1 MSILKTDLTLFENL
15 SDWKYKENFTTVM
28 SEFGELDIHFVDEN
42 STSDECVLLLHGNP
56 TWGYLYRNMIDPLK
70 ENGYRVVVPD
80 LPGFG
85 KSDKFSVRYNYSYEG
100 FVDWMSQFIENTDL
114 KNITLFCQDWGG
126 LIGLRLAAKY
136 GDRFEKI
143 VAANTGLPTGKAPL
157 SEGFAVFREFL
168 QIKPDL
174 HVAGQVRNGTTKGI
188 DENALAAYNAP
199 FPDDDHK
206 QGVRQFPNLV
216 PGTPRTPS
224 AEPNKEAWKILREWK
239 KPFLCAFSDK
249 DPIFSGVENS
259 FYKLIPGCKDMPHVT
274 IENAGHF
281 LQEDQPKACVEAIL
295 SIKDI

>member
-1 MSILKTDLTLFENL
+1 MSVLKTDLTLFENL
-15 SDWKYKENFTTVM
+15 SDWKYKENFTTVT

-70 ENGYRVVVPD
+70 DNGYRVVVPD

-136 GDRFEKI
+136 SDRFEKI

-168 QIKPDL
+168 QIKSDL

-188 DENALAAYNAP
+188 NENALAAYNAP

-281 LQEDQPKACVEAIL
+281 LQEDQPNACVEAIL

>member
-42 STSDECVLLLHGNP
+42 SSSDQCALLLHGNP

-126 LIGLRLAAKY
+126 LIGLRLAAIY
-136 GDRFEKI
+136 GDRCEKI

-188 DENALAAYNAP
+188 DDNALVAYNAP

-249 DPIFSGVENS
+249 DPIFAGVENS

-274 IENAGHF
+274 IEDAGHF
-281 LQEDQPKACVEAIL
+281 LQEDQPKACVDAIL

>member
-15 SDWKYKENFTTVM
+15 SDWKYKENFTAVM

-42 STSDECVLLLHGNP
+42 SSSDECVLLLHGNP

-136 GDRFEKI
+136 SDRFEKI

-174 HVAGQVRNGTTKGI
+174 HVGGQVRNGTTKGI

-281 LQEDQPKACVEAIL
+281 LQEDQPNACVEAIL

>member
-136 GDRFEKI
+136 SDRFEKI

-174 HVAGQVRNGTTKGI
+174 HVGGQVRNGTTKGI

-281 LQEDQPKACVEAIL
+281 LQEDQPNACVEAIL

>member
-56 TWGYLYRNMIDPLK
+56 TWGYLYRNMIEPLK

-174 HVAGQVRNGTTKGI
+174 HVGGQVRNGTTKGI

-274 IENAGHF
+274 IEDAGHF
-281 LQEDQPKACVEAIL
+281 LQEDQPEACVDAIL

>member
-15 SDWKYKENFTTVM
+15 SDWKFKENFTTVT

-42 STSDECVLLLHGNP
+42 STNDECVLLLHGNP

-174 HVAGQVRNGTTKGI
+174 HVGGQVRNGTTKGI

-259 FYKLIPGCKDMPHVT
+259 FYKLIPGCNDMPHVT
-274 IENAGHF
+274 IQNAGHF
-281 LQEDQPKACVEAIL
+281 LQEDQPNACVEAIL

>member
-15 SDWKYKENFTTVM
+15 SDWKFKENFTTVT

-42 STSDECVLLLHGNP
+42 STSDECALLLHGNP

-174 HVAGQVRNGTTKGI
+174 HVGGQVRNGTTKGI

-224 AEPNKEAWKILREWK
+224 AEPNKEAWTILREWK

-281 LQEDQPKACVEAIL
+281 LQEDQPEACVDAIL
-295 SIKDI
+295 SIKNI

>member
-15 SDWKYKENFTTVM
+15 SDWEYKENFTTVI

-174 HVAGQVRNGTTKGI
+174 HVGGQVRNGTTKGI

-281 LQEDQPKACVEAIL
+281 LQEDQPNACVEAIL

>member
-15 SDWKYKENFTTVM
+15 SDWKFKENFTTVT

-136 GDRFEKI
+136 DDRFEKI

-168 QIKPDL
+168 QIKSDL

-188 DENALAAYNAP
+188 NENALAAYNAP

-274 IENAGHF
+274 IEDAGHF
-281 LQEDQPKACVEAIL
+281 LQEDQPEACVDAIL
-295 SIKDI
+295 SIKNI

>member
-15 SDWKYKENFTTVM
+15 SDWKYKENFTTVT

-136 GDRFEKI
+136 SDRFEKI

-174 HVAGQVRNGTTKGI
+174 HVGGQVRNGTTKGI

-274 IENAGHF
+274 IEDAGHF
-281 LQEDQPKACVEAIL
+281 LQEDQPEACVDAIL
-295 SIKDI
+295 SIKAI

>member
-136 GDRFEKI
+136 SDRFEKI

-224 AEPNKEAWKILREWK
+224 AEPNKEAWKILREWE

-281 LQEDQPKACVEAIL
+281 LQEDQPNACVEAIL

>member
-1 MSILKTDLTLFENL
+1 MSILKTNLTLFENL
-15 SDWKYKENFTTVM
+15 SDWKYKENFTTVT

-136 GDRFEKI
+136 SDRFEKI

-224 AEPNKEAWKILREWK
+224 AEPNKEAWKILREWE

-259 FYKLIPGCKDMPHVT
+259 FYKLIPGCKNMPHVT

-281 LQEDQPKACVEAIL
+281 LQEDQPNACVEAIL

>member
-42 STSDECVLLLHGNP
+42 STSDESVLLLHGNP

-136 GDRFEKI
+136 SDRFEKI

-224 AEPNKEAWKILREWK
+224 AEPNKEAWKILREWE

-281 LQEDQPKACVEAIL
+281 LQEDQPNACVEAIL